1 MFTRKSEAYLFAL
14 LLGAYALLAA
24 ACGFAQ
30 APVTLAE
37 LARFDTLHE
46 AVMYSAY
53 RLEACSHYYECSGF
67 IMIDQNGKFT
77 VSPVRTDY
85 ESDHVQI
92 KDGAGPTGWVVAA
105 DLHSHPCL
113 PRHFP
118 GLFSPQDM
126 MMALTTRTIMYMV
139 DLCTGDVHEFIPGVT
154 KPDEVPVDD
163 IWLSAGNIV
172 GHTVAWRLAPIAN
185 EGI

>member
-1 MFTRKSEAYLFAL
+1 LFTRKSEAYLFAL

-30 APVTLAE
+30 TSVSVADLP
-37 LARFDTLHE
+37 RFDTLHE
-46 AVMYSAY
+46 AVMYNAY

-67 IMIDQNGKFT
+67 IMVDPKGQF
-77 VSPVRTDY
+77 VVAPVRTDY
-85 ESDHVQI
+85 QSDHVRI
-92 KDGAGPTGWVVAA
+92 KDDTGPDGWVVAA
-105 DLHSHPCL
+105 DFHSHPCL

-126 MMALTTRTIMYMV
+126 ISAITTRTIMYMV

-154 KPDEVPVDD
+154 KPDDVAVED
-163 IWLSAGNIV
+163 IWLSAGKVV
-172 GHTVAWRLAPIAN
+172 GKALAFPFQPVAS
-185 EGI
+185 EGV